1 MTEPQ
6 AKVLADAGL
15 ENALALYP
23 PEASPAY
30 LAFLDWL
37 EAEADELI
45 DEWVL
50 RLSRLSPSYSKR
62 PTSELYLTVNEAF
75 RANQEVLLTGK
86 LDRIKAFINYIT
98 EMRLHSGFPLSDVQG
113 AFELFR
119 LIVVERLLEPELA
132 HLLPTCIKPM
142 NQCLAFTIH
151 RFSDRFQQMAERRIR
166 SHAQGLERTVRI
178 QTAELAESEQRY
190 KTLVNEIDDGYFIV
204 QGERVAFANDAFCRM
219 HGLEP
224 ASLSGRP
231 FSDFV
236 TPDFRPQV
244 MKALRNAFNERSQ
257 GGQMEY
263 TRSGCQTIDAPT
275 EMKYKVVELGQVPV
289 TIGICRDISGRVAM
303 ENRLRENERMAYVGQ
318 VAASLSHEIRNPLS
332 TCTLNMMILQEK
344 LQLDGFD
351 RRRLEMT
358 VHELTRLDGILHQLL
373 DMARPM
379 SIVPAPLNLAHL
391 ARECVDLLTDR
402 VKDAGVK
409 VRQRH
414 PPDLPLVEADMG
426 KIEQALLNLMLNAL
440 ESLTRGG
447 RVTIW
452 TREVRVRSLIGRWV
466 ELGVHDNGEG
476 VAPEVQEHLFTPFYT
491 KKSRGTG
498 LGLSIVQRII
508 EGHGGSVAV
517 KGRHGIGVAFVLRLP
532 CRP

>member
-1 MTEPQ
+1 MTDPQ
-6 AKVLADAGL
+6 AKAMADPGR
-15 ENALALYP
+15 EEGQALSLP
-23 PEASPAY
+23 PPTPAY
-30 LAFLDWL
+30 LDFLEWL
-37 EAEADELI
+37 ETEADGII

-50 RLSRLSPSYSKR
+50 RLSSLSPSYNKR
-62 PTSELYLTVNEAF
+62 PTSELYHTVNEAF
-75 RANQEVLLTGK
+75 LANREVLRTGG
-86 LDRIKAFINYIT
+86 LGRITDFISYIT
-98 EMRLHSGFPLSDVQG
+98 EMRLQTGFPLSDVQG

-119 LIVVERLLEPELA
+119 LIVVDRLLARSPDF
-132 HLLPTCIKPM
+132 LLPACIKTI

-166 SHAQGLERTVRI
+166 SHARGLERTVRI
-178 QTAELAESEQRY
+178 RTAELAESEQRY
-190 KTLVNEIDDGYFIV
+190 KTLVNEIDDGYFIL
-204 QGERVAFANDAFCRM
+204 QGGRVAFANEAFCRM
-219 HGLEP
+219 HGTDP
-224 ASLSGRP
+224 QGVSGQP
-231 FSDFV
+231 FGDFV
-236 TPDFRPQV
+236 TPEARPQV
-244 MKALRNAFNERSQ
+244 LEALRRASS
-257 GGQMEY
+257 GHSPWGQMEY
-263 TRSGCQTIDAPT
+263 TRSGCQPANAPT
-275 EMKYKVVELGQVPV
+275 EMKYKVVELRQVPV

-379 SIVPAPLNLAHL
+379 SIVLAPVDLAGV

-402 VKDAGVK
+402 LEDAGVR
-409 VRQRH
+409 VSQRH
-414 PPDLPLVEADMG
+414 PPGLPRVAADMG

-440 ESLTRGG
+440 ESLEQGG
-447 RVTIW
+447 RITVW
-452 TREVRVRSLIGRWV
+452 TRAVDSPEGGWV

-476 VAPEVQEHLFTPFYT
+476 VPSEVREHLFTPFYT

-498 LGLSIVQRII
+498 LGLSIVQRIV
-508 EGHGGSVAV
+508 EAHGGSLKVR
-517 KGRHGIGVAFVLRLP
+517 GRHGIGVAFIMRLP

>member
-1 MTEPQ
+1 VTDPQ
-6 AKVLADAGL
+6 ATAIVDFEHENGL
-15 ENALALYP
+15 VLYP
-23 PEASPAY
+23 PPNSPGY

-37 EAEADELI
+37 ETEADGFI
-45 DEWVL
+45 DEWVI
-50 RLSRLSPSYSKR
+50 RLSSLSPRYSKR

-75 RANQEVLLTGK
+75 RANQEVLRTGR
-86 LDRIKAFINYIT
+86 LERINAFITYIT
-98 EMRLHSGFPLSDVQG
+98 EMRLQAGFPLSDVQR

-119 LIVVERLLEPELA
+119 MIVVERLLEPSLS
-132 HLLPTCIKPM
+132 HLLSASLEPM

-151 RFSDRFQQMAERRIR
+151 RFSDLFQQMAERRIR
-166 SHAQGLERTVRI
+166 SHARGLERTVRI
-178 QTAELAESEQRY
+178 RTAELAESEQRY
-190 KTLVNEIDDGYFIV
+190 KTLVNEIDDGYFII
-204 QGERVAFANDAFCRM
+204 QGERVAFANGAFCRM
-219 HGLEP
+219 HGADP
-224 ASLSGRP
+224 DNVSGRP
-231 FSDFV
+231 FSEFV
-236 TPDFRPQV
+236 TADCRPQV
-244 MKALRNAFNERSQ
+244 MEALRQAFSNRSP

-263 TRSGCQTIDAPT
+263 SRFGCQPAEAQT

-289 TIGICRDISGRVAM
+289 TIGICRDISSRVAM

-344 LQLDGFD
+344 LRLDGFD

-379 SIVPAPLNLAHL
+379 TIVAAPISLAQL

-402 VKDAGVK
+402 FKDAGVS

-414 PPDLPLVEADMG
+414 PDDLPLVLADMG

-440 ESLTRGG
+440 ESLAGGG
-447 RVTIW
+447 RITVW
-452 TREVRVRSLIGRWV
+452 TREVRNLDGRWV

-476 VAPEVQEHLFTPFYT
+476 VANEVQEHLFTPFYT

-508 EGHGGSVAV
+508 ESHGGSVAV
-517 KGRHGIGVAFVLRLP
+517 KGRHGIGVAFIMRLP